1 MSEDNEHQETLTR
14 EDDADPIENPPG
26 PANLARALEV
36 AEELLQAIKQ
46 ANPTPTGKQSVLP
59 AAPCHGAPCS
69 LPSGLPNKTK
79 KKKRKNFVAWAG
91 SATAKKKKK
100 KKFLFRLLPPP

>member
-1 MSEDNEHQETLTR
+1 MSEDNEHQETHTR

-46 ANPTPTGKQSVLP
+46 ANPTPTGKQSAFP
-59 AAPCHGAPCS
+59 AAPCHRAPGLPRRATEQNFLFIFFCS
-69 LPSGLPNKTK
+69 LGEHGHSNKFMV
-79 KKKRKNFVAWAG
+79 R
-91 SATAKKKKK
+91 
-100 KKFLFRLLPPP
+100 LPPPL

>member
-1 MSEDNEHQETLTR
+1 MSEDNEHQETLMR
-14 EDDADPIENPPG
+14 EDDMDPIENPPG

-59 AAPCHGAPCS
+59 AAPHVMDSRPY
-69 LPSGLPNKTK
+69 PSGLPSK
-79 KKKRKNFVAWAG
+79 K
-91 SATAKKKKK
+91 
-100 KKFLFRLLPPP
+100 